1 MPSEKAPRAV
11 AAAVVG
17 LAFAALGLAACGGA
31 ANKQGGDLV
40 FDAKSFPDHLD
51 PQLGSSVEALEAEYN
66 TYIPLLTFRHENGG
80 DGTQVVPGL
89 AGALP
94 AISDDGRT
102 YTLQLRQG
110 LRYSDGTPV
119 KASDFRRAV
128 ERIFDLDSGA
138 ARLYSGIVGSSDYQ
152 AGRAGS
158 ISGIDA
164 DDSTG
169 RITIRLTRPDGEF
182 EQKLA
187 MPFAAPV
194 PADTPSTDQTAHP
207 PPATGPYVISS
218 SDPPKRFV
226 LERNPQ
232 WARTNQDLVPDVPTA
247 HADTITERVVR
258 DLSTQTTQVER
269 DQADFMVDPPPQD
282 RLLEVAWKYPD
293 RFRTEVTLSTYY
305 FWMNTAEPPFDQVE
319 VRRAVN
325 YAVDLQT
332 LERIYGSLMSATQ
345 QVLPPGTPGYSKVL
359 LYPHDFP
366 RAKQMVAEA
375 KPSDREVTVWTDDR
389 APDSRAGAYLQSLL
403 ERLGFKAKLKIVDE
417 ADYFATI
424 GDTRTPNLDAGLAYA
439 YEALPHPNELFAP
452 LLDGN
457 AIRATGNT
465 NFARF
470 DDPEVNA
477 EIERL
482 GREPLDPDIQDAYNA
497 LDHEVMDQ
505 APWAPFGNREATTF
519 TSERIDFDQVI
530 FNPVMGQD
538 FGSFELK

>member
-1 MPSEKAPRAV
+1 M
-11 AAAVVG
+11 VV
-17 LAFAALGLAACGGA
+17 LAFAALGLTACGGA
-31 ANKQGGDLV
+31 ADEQGGDLV
-40 FDAKSFPDHLD
+40 FNAKSFPDHLD
-51 PQLGSSVEALEAEYN
+51 PQLGSSVEALEVEYN

-80 DGTQVVPGL
+80 EGTQVVPGL

-94 AISDDGRT
+94 AISEDGRT

-119 KASDFRRAV
+119 KASDFRSTV
-128 ERIFDLDSGA
+128 ERIFDLDAGA
-138 ARLYSGIVGSSDYQ
+138 APLYAGIVGARDYQ
-152 AGRAGS
+152 AGRASS

-169 RITIRLTRPDGEF
+169 RITIRLTQPDGEF

-207 PPATGPYVISS
+207 PPATGPFVIAS

-232 WARTNQDLVPDVPTA
+232 WARANQDLVADVPTP
-247 HADTITERVVR
+247 HADRITERVVR

-282 RLLEVAWKYPD
+282 RLLEVAWTYPD
-293 RFRTEVTLSTYY
+293 RFRTELTLSTYY
-305 FWMNTAEPPFDQVE
+305 FWMNTAEPPFDQIE

-325 YAVDLQT
+325 YAIDLHT
-332 LERIYGSLMSATQ
+332 MERIYGSLMSATQ

-359 LYPHDFP
+359 LYPHDFD
-366 RAKQMVAEA
+366 RAEQMIAAA

-417 ADYFATI
+417 ADYLATI
-424 GDTRTPNLDAGLAYA
+424 GDSRTPNLDAGLASA
-439 YEALPHPNELFAP
+439 DETLPHPNELFAP

-457 AIRATGNT
+457 AIRPTGNT

-470 DDPEVNA
+470 DDPELNA

-482 GREPLDPDIQDAYNA
+482 GREPLDPGTQDAYNA
-497 LDHEVMDQ
+497 LDHDVMDQ

-530 FNPVMGQD
+530 FNPVMGHD